1 MIHGTFKDINE
12 LSNHAIN
19 KIFNITVVK
28 RKTSIDFFY
37 NFKFLNTLKCEV
49 EDMELSFEDLY
60 LTLKAPT
67 FEQLKQWYL
76 DGEEALLSIW
86 LPPGKQRNELM
97 IDQITDK
104 QLQEIAKQAQRVKLC
119 TISLV

>member
-1 MIHGTFKDINE
+1 MFKDINE
-12 LSNHAIN
+12 LSNDATN
-19 KIFNITVVK
+19 KIFNVTVVK

-67 FEQLKQWYL
+67 FEQLKQWCL